1 MSHYADWRQS
11 LGPGRL
17 RREAAG
23 WSLAALTVA
32 ATATA
37 AATAAFRVEELG
49 HRDALQEALYLDLEP
64 VPPAPAAL
72 AAPEAAPEVPQV
84 EAPVAPEPEEIAE
97 PEPELAPPPPDVRPP
112 AETVDL
118 PDIPVPTSET
128 FAYDPPPPPPPEEEE
143 VAEIP
148 PDARPMPR
156 PERTPPPE
164 KKPEPPKREVKKAAA
179 PPPQQAAAP
188 TRSTGSAAAVASR
201 GQVQNLTAK
210 WGAEIRKRIQ
220 RHTRGA
226 ALLAH
231 EMGLAHRIDGRSHA
245 LVLGLQMPDGAQEE
259 HHRDRQRQRQH
270 HGEDRHDMR
279 EDPAVAAEDQME
291 RDRKRPEEAGPGHP
305 GFERRQ
311 RGQTLAGVEA
321 QIDGLVLR
329 LGHGVPV
336 RRTGPRPPR
345 IRARRPAS

>member
-164 KKPEPPKREVKKAAA
+164 KKPDPPKREVKKAAA

-226 ALLAH
+226 RGQAGEVTVRLTVSQGGALGGASVVRSS
-231 EMGLAHRIDGRSHA
+231 GNPRIDQLALRAVQSAGRFPAAPAA
-245 LVLGLQMPDGAQEE
+245 LT
-259 HHRDRQRQRQH
+259 
-270 HGEDRHDMR
+270 
-279 EDPAVAAEDQME
+279 DPQYT
-291 RDRKRPEEAGPGHP
+291 
-305 GFERRQ
+305 F
-311 RGQTLAGVEA
+311 TLP
-321 QIDGLVLR
+321 I
-329 LGHGVPV
+329 
-336 RRTGPRPPR
+336 TF
-345 IRARRPAS
+345 AR

>member
-97 PEPELAPPPPDVRPP
+97 QEPELAPPPPDVRPS

-128 FAYDPPPPPPPEEEE
+128 FAYDPPPP
-143 VAEIP
+143 
-148 PDARPMPR
+148 
-156 PERTPPPE
+156 
-164 KKPEPPKREVKKAAA
+164 
-179 PPPQQAAAP
+179 
-188 TRSTGSAAAVASR
+188 
-201 GQVQNLTAK
+201 
-210 WGAEIRKRIQ
+210 
-220 RHTRGA
+220 
-226 ALLAH
+226 
-231 EMGLAHRIDGRSHA
+231 
-245 LVLGLQMPDGAQEE
+245 
-259 HHRDRQRQRQH
+259 
-270 HGEDRHDMR
+270 
-279 EDPAVAAEDQME
+279 
-291 RDRKRPEEAGPGHP
+291 
-305 GFERRQ
+305 
-311 RGQTLAGVEA
+311 
-321 QIDGLVLR
+321 
-329 LGHGVPV
+329 
-336 RRTGPRPPR
+336 
-345 IRARRPAS
+345 